1 MLSDTQLLRYSRQ
14 IMLPQIDIIGQQAL
28 LAASVFIVGMGGLGC
43 PAALYLAAAGVG
55 RLVLNDMDK
64 VDLSN
69 LQRQIAYRETDLGQ
83 AKADAVKQ
91 AVQQLDSSID
101 VIALSHQLDEA
112 QMAHAISQVD
122 LVLDCTDNFSTRHL
136 INRFCVHAN
145 KPLVSAAAVG
155 FEAQLSVFDRR
166 NPVSPCYHC
175 LYPDLGNENLSCAEN
190 GVIGPLVGVI
200 GAMQALE
207 AVKIITGIGRNLV
220 GRLLV
225 FDALRMEWRELGLPR
240 DPACQVCSRCVVEG
254 G

>member
-1 MLSDTQLLRYSRQ
+1 MLSDAQLLRYSRQ

-28 LAASVFIVGMGGLGC
+28 LAASVLIVGVGGLGC

-55 RLVLNDMDK
+55 RLVLNDMDN
-64 VDLSN
+64 VELSN
-69 LQRQIAYRETDLGQ
+69 LQRQLAYRETDLGLP
-83 AKADAVKQ
+83 KADSVKQ
-91 AVQQLDSSID
+91 AIQQLNSSID
-101 VIALSHQLDEA
+101 VIALSYQLDEA

-136 INRFCVHAN
+136 INRLCVHAN

-166 NPVSPCYHC
+166 NRASPCYHC

-190 GVIGPLVGVI
+190 GVLGPLVGVI

-240 DPACQVCSRCVVEG
+240 DPACQVCG
-254 G
+254 

>member
-1 MLSDTQLLRYSRQ
+1 MLSDAQLLRYSRQ

-28 LAASVFIVGMGGLGC
+28 LAASVLIVGVGGLGC

-69 LQRQIAYRETDLGQ
+69 LQRQVAYRETDLGLP
-83 AKADAVKQ
+83 KADSVKQ
-91 AVQQLDSSID
+91 AIQQLNSSID
-101 VIALSHQLDEA
+101 VIALSYQLDEA

-136 INRFCVHAN
+136 INRLCVHAN

-166 NPVSPCYHC
+166 NRASPCYHC

-190 GVIGPLVGVI
+190 GVLGPLVGVI

-240 DPACQVCSRCVVEG
+240 DPACQVCG
-254 G
+254 

>member
-1 MLSDTQLLRYSRQ
+1 MLSDAQLLRYSRQ

-28 LAASVFIVGMGGLGC
+28 LDASVLIVGVGGLGC

-55 RLVLNDMDK
+55 RLVLNDMDN
-64 VDLSN
+64 VELSN
-69 LQRQIAYRETDLGQ
+69 LQRQVAYRETDLGLP
-83 AKADAVKQ
+83 KADSVKQ
-91 AVQQLDSSID
+91 AIQQLNSSID
-101 VIALSHQLDEA
+101 VIALSYQLDEA

-136 INRFCVHAN
+136 INRLCVHAN

-166 NPVSPCYHC
+166 NRASPCYHC

-190 GVIGPLVGVI
+190 GVLGPLVGVI

-240 DPACQVCSRCVVEG
+240 DPACQVCG
-254 G
+254 

>member
-1 MLSDTQLLRYSRQ
+1 MLSDAQLLRYSRQ

-28 LAASVFIVGMGGLGC
+28 LAASVLIVGVGGLGC

-55 RLVLNDMDK
+55 RLVLNDMDN
-64 VDLSN
+64 VELSN
-69 LQRQIAYRETDLGQ
+69 LQRQVAYRETDLGLP
-83 AKADAVKQ
+83 KADSVKQ
-91 AVQQLDSSID
+91 AIQQLNSSID
-101 VIALSHQLDEA
+101 VIALSYQLDEA

-136 INRFCVHAN
+136 INRLCVHAN

-166 NPVSPCYHC
+166 NRASPCYHC

-190 GVIGPLVGVI
+190 GVLGPLVGVI

-240 DPACQVCSRCVVEG
+240 DPACQVCG
-254 G
+254 

>member
-28 LAASVFIVGMGGLGC
+28 LAASVLIVGVGGLGC

-55 RLVLNDMDK
+55 RLVLNDMDN

-69 LQRQIAYRETDLGQ
+69 LQRQVAYRETDLGLP
-83 AKADAVKQ
+83 KADSVKQ
-91 AVQQLDSSID
+91 AIQQLNSSID
-101 VIALSHQLDEA
+101 VIALSYQLDEA

-136 INRFCVHAN
+136 INRLCVHAN

-166 NPVSPCYHC
+166 NRASPCYHC

-190 GVIGPLVGVI
+190 GVLGPLVGVI

-240 DPACQVCSRCVVEG
+240 DPACQVCG
-254 G
+254 

>member
-1 MLSDTQLLRYSRQ
+1 MLSDAQLLRYSRQ

-28 LAASVFIVGMGGLGC
+28 LAASVLIVGVGGLGC

-55 RLVLNDMDK
+55 RLVLNDMDN

-69 LQRQIAYRETDLGQ
+69 LQRQVAYRETDLGLP
-83 AKADAVKQ
+83 KADSVKQ
-91 AVQQLDSSID
+91 AIQQLNSSID
-101 VIALSHQLDEA
+101 VIALSYQLDEA

-136 INRFCVHAN
+136 INRLCVHAN

-166 NPVSPCYHC
+166 NRASPCYHC

-190 GVIGPLVGVI
+190 GVLGPLVGVI

-240 DPACQVCSRCVVEG
+240 DPACQVCG
-254 G
+254 

>member
-1 MLSDTQLLRYSRQ
+1 MLSDAQLLRYSRQ

-28 LAASVFIVGMGGLGC
+28 LAASVLIVGVGGLGC

-55 RLVLNDMDK
+55 RLVLNDMDN

-69 LQRQIAYRETDLGQ
+69 LQRQVAYRETDLGLP
-83 AKADAVKQ
+83 KADSVKQ
-91 AVQQLDSSID
+91 AIQQLNSSID
-101 VIALSHQLDEA
+101 VIALSYQLDEA

-136 INRFCVHAN
+136 INRLCVHAN

-166 NPVSPCYHC
+166 NRVSPCYHC

-190 GVIGPLVGVI
+190 GVLGPLVGVI

-240 DPACQVCSRCVVEG
+240 DPACQVCG
-254 G
+254 

>member
-28 LAASVFIVGMGGLGC
+28 LAASVLIVGVGGLGC

-55 RLVLNDMDK
+55 RLVLNDMDN

-69 LQRQIAYRETDLGQ
+69 LQRQVAYRETDLGLP
-83 AKADAVKQ
+83 KADSVKQ
-91 AVQQLDSSID
+91 AIQQLNSSID
-101 VIALSHQLDEA
+101 VIALSYQLDEA

-136 INRFCVHAN
+136 INRCCVHAN
-145 KPLVSAAAVG
+145 KPLVSAAVVG

-166 NPVSPCYHC
+166 NRASPCYHC

-190 GVIGPLVGVI
+190 GVLGPLVGVI

-240 DPACQVCSRCVVEG
+240 DPACQVCG
-254 G
+254 

>member
-1 MLSDTQLLRYSRQ
+1 MLSDAQLLRYSRQ

-28 LAASVFIVGMGGLGC
+28 LAASVLIVGVGGLGC

-55 RLVLNDMDK
+55 RLVLNDMDN

-69 LQRQIAYRETDLGQ
+69 LQRQVAYRETDLGLP
-83 AKADAVKQ
+83 KADSVKQ
-91 AVQQLDSSID
+91 AIQQLNSSID
-101 VIALSHQLDEA
+101 VIALSYQLDEA

-136 INRFCVHAN
+136 INRLCVHAN

-166 NPVSPCYHC
+166 NRASPCYHC

-190 GVIGPLVGVI
+190 GVLGPLVGAI

-240 DPACQVCSRCVVEG
+240 DPACQVCG
-254 G
+254 

>member
-1 MLSDTQLLRYSRQ
+1 MLSDAQLLRYSRQ

-28 LAASVFIVGMGGLGC
+28 LAASVLIVGVGGLGC

-55 RLVLNDMDK
+55 RLVLNDMDN

-69 LQRQIAYRETDLGQ
+69 LQRQVAYRETDLGLP
-83 AKADAVKQ
+83 KADSVKQ
-91 AVQQLDSSID
+91 AIQQLNSSID
-101 VIALSHQLDEA
+101 VIALSYQLDEA
-112 QMAHAISQVD
+112 QMAHAICQVD

-136 INRFCVHAN
+136 INRLCVHAN

-166 NPVSPCYHC
+166 NRASPCYHC

-190 GVIGPLVGVI
+190 GVLGPLVGVI

-240 DPACQVCSRCVVEG
+240 DPACQVCG
-254 G
+254 